1 MMMNLLIMTSITI
14 SITFMFLKHPLSMG
28 MALIMQ
34 TINVSLITG
43 MMINTF
49 WFSYI
54 LLITMLSG
62 ALVLFIYM
70 ASIASNEKFY
80 TSITMMLF
88 ILTSMVVALALTLL
102 KAYPNMTE
110 TIKKMNLNNEQV
122 LSLIKMFN
130 MHNMIVT
137 LTMIIYLFMT
147 MVVISY
153 IVNVHEGP
161 LRTKN

>member
-1 MMMNLLIMTSITI
+1 MMMNLLVMTSITI

-88 ILTSMVVALALTLL
+88 ILASMSMALALTLL

-130 MHNMIVT
+130 MHNMIIT

>member
-88 ILTSMVVALALTLL
+88 ILASMGVALTLTLL

>member
-1 MMMNLLIMTSITI
+1 MMMNLLVMTSITI

-88 ILTSMVVALALTLL
+88 ILASMGMALALTLL

>member
-1 MMMNLLIMTSITI
+1 MMMNLLVMTSITI

-88 ILTSMVVALALTLL
+88 ILASMSMALALTLL

>member
-1 MMMNLLIMTSITI
+1 MMTNLLITTSITI

-28 MALIMQ
+28 LALIMQ

-43 MMINTF
+43 MMIDTF

-70 ASIASNEKFY
+70 ASIASNEKFH

-88 ILTSMVVALALTLL
+88 IITSMSTMLVLILL
-102 KAYPNMTE
+102 KTQPNMTE

-130 MHNMIVT
+130 MHNMIIT

-147 MVVISY
+147 MIVVSY

-161 LRTKN
+161 LRMKN

>member
-1 MMMNLLIMTSITI
+1 MMTNLLITTSITI

-28 MALIMQ
+28 LALIMQ

-43 MMINTF
+43 MMIDTF

-70 ASIASNEKFY
+70 ASIASNEKFH

-88 ILTSMVVALALTLL
+88 IITSMSTVLVLTLL
-102 KAYPNMTE
+102 KTQPNMTE

-130 MHNMIVT
+130 MHNMIIT

-161 LRTKN
+161 LRMKN